1 SGRSHAGRFPQA
13 VQVAQDVRPPRE
25 FLDVADQRQPQSL
38 HRSLP
43 QHAPRA
49 RGGDARRRRV
59 LACPAVDDRES
70 ADDARA
76 PRSRWPAARRARQ
89 ARALAA
95 HGGDA
100 ARHSGAELSGDRRA
114 PRRPRGHGEVAHQSG
129 PHGTCAADCSS
140 SRTAGIRGREEPAPI
155 QPPSQDRSF
164 RMNLTTD
171 HAQGVAIIRV
181 QESRLLYPL
190 LSEFAST
197 VTGLISGGEPK
208 LLLDL
213 STVTYVDSATIGCLM
228 DLYRQATA
236 AGGAL
241 KLTGVQK
248 RVETMLTMT
257 GAHNF
262 LEIHAD
268 EPSAIKSF

>member
-1 SGRSHAGRFPQA
+1 
-13 VQVAQDVRPPRE
+13 
-25 FLDVADQRQPQSL
+25 
-38 HRSLP
+38 
-43 QHAPRA
+43 
-49 RGGDARRRRV
+49 
-59 LACPAVDDRES
+59 
-70 ADDARA
+70 
-76 PRSRWPAARRARQ
+76 
-89 ARALAA
+89 
-95 HGGDA
+95 
-100 ARHSGAELSGDRRA
+100 
-114 PRRPRGHGEVAHQSG
+114 
-129 PHGTCAADCSS
+129 
-140 SRTAGIRGREEPAPI
+140 
-155 QPPSQDRSF
+155 
-164 RMNLTTD
+164 MNLTTD

-181 QESRLLYPL
+181 RESRLMYPL
-190 LSEFAST
+190 LSEFAGT
-197 VTGLISGGEPK
+197 VTGLISSGEPK

-268 EPSAIKSF
+268 EPSAIKSFGA